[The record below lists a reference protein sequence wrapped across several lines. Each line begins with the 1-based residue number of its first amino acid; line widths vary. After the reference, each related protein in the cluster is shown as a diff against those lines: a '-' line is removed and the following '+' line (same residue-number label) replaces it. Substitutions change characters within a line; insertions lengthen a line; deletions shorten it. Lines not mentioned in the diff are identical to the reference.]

1 MDKIKLI
8 NIKKA
13 YGTNVVIENCNL
25 DIKDGS
31 FTVLLGPSGCGKS
44 TTLRMIA
51 GLEKESGGEIRID
64 GVNVCDLEP
73 GDRNIAMVFQNYALY
88 PTMNVK
94 ENIEFGL
101 KNSKVEKQ
109 ERERRISEISKLVG
123 LEQYLT
129 RKPSQLSG
137 GQRQRVALARAIV
150 KNPSVFLMDEPLS
163 NLDAKLRNQI
173 RGDLIELYNK
183 LKTTFVYVTHDQVE
197 AMSMATDIV
206 LMHDGK
212 IMQQGSPNEI
222 YNNPANVFCA
232 RFIGSPPMNIIV
244 NGPEMKEKYP
254 SLNNDKIGYIG
265 FRPEKA
271 FIAQDDC
278 TLDGSLHF
286 RGTLLTKE
294 MLGDLTL
301 YKVDIKVGIV
311 YVKSFY
317 EASIVY
323 GEVSINVPMAACFYF
338 DQNEQRLR
346 EVYE

>member
-150 KNPSVFLMDEPLS
+150 KI
-163 NLDAKLRNQI
+163 LR
-173 RGDLIELYNK
+173 
-183 LKTTFVYVTHDQVE
+183 
-197 AMSMATDIV
+197 
-206 LMHDGK
+206 
-212 IMQQGSPNEI
+212 
-222 YNNPANVFCA
+222 
-232 RFIGSPPMNIIV
+232 
-244 NGPEMKEKYP
+244 
-254 SLNNDKIGYIG
+254 
-265 FRPEKA
+265 
-271 FIAQDDC
+271 
-278 TLDGSLHF
+278 
-286 RGTLLTKE
+286 
-294 MLGDLTL
+294 
-301 YKVDIKVGIV
+301 
-311 YVKSFY
+311 
-317 EASIVY
+317 
-323 GEVSINVPMAACFYF
+323 CF
-338 DQNEQRLR
+338 
-346 EVYE
+346 